1 LGFDQ
6 RHLLENPDN
15 TNSVPDEYRQAV
27 QIPGTTVG
35 GSPGHMTRYDT
46 EFLSYGTH
54 VGTDSRQ
61 RSISLYEQMAWV
73 KDKHT
78 VKFGFSYYKATT
90 VASIA
95 TTVLAR

>member
-1 LGFDQ
+1 
-6 RHLLENPDN
+6 
-15 TNSVPDEYRQAV
+15 
-27 QIPGTTVG
+27 
-35 GSPGHMTRYDT
+35 MTRYDT